1 MTDSVA
7 QLREIIARLRAPG
20 GCPWDREQ
28 TVDSL
33 RTSLLE
39 EAYEVVDAI
48 ERNHQADLEEELG
61 DLLINIVMQAE
72 IASESAAF
80 TLESIASVAAEKLIR
95 RHPHVFGTKG
105 KFGESSADSSEAVLN
120 QWEEIKRAERLAKQ
134 AGEGDAA
141 EISHLDGVARAFPA
155 LVRAQKIQKKAAKVG
170 FDWVSAQDVIDK
182 VREEIVEVEAELA
195 EPATPLQKQRLTEE
209 IGDLLFA
216 VVNLS
221 RALSIDAESSLQSAT
236 DKFTRRFLSM
246 ERQLSPGRNF
256 AELTFQEMNDLWD
269 QAKRAEKVRGNA
281 VLSFEPNGQEVRA
294 QQREDAWSGTTGRQ
308 QTK

>member
-141 EISHLDGVARAFPA
+141 EISHLDGVARAFPS

-182 VREEIVEVEAELA
+182 VREEIIEVEAELA

-281 VLSFEPNGQEVRA
+281 ALSFEPNGQEVRA